1 MLSSGWRTIEL
12 QAEERPVVLPEDLR
26 AIAEELDP
34 DDYDEPVQ
42 EFLEE
47 IAKGNNVEDL
57 RQVATL
63 LLQDEVDFSPDLRKV
78 GVEPDEKLIALLLT
92 AGADVNARNPYGELP
107 LHLASR
113 YGYTEIAKMLLA
125 AGAKRDLRNARGEL
139 AIALAANRELIDLL
153 APQVENEGEQE
164 EHECHCGHHHEADHE
179 CCCGHDHNGE
189 HTCHCNE
196 KNGHRSHNR
205 EH

>member
-1 MLSSGWRTIEL
+1 M
-12 QAEERPVVLPEDLR
+12 VLPEDLR

-47 IAKGNNVEDL
+47 IAKTDNVEDL

-63 LLQDEVDFSPDLRKV
+63 LLQDEVDFSPDLRKA

-113 YGYTEIAKMLLA
+113 YGYTEIARMLLA

-139 AIALAANRELIDLL
+139 AIALAANRELVDLL
-153 APQVENEGEQE
+153 ASQVENEGKHE

-179 CCCGHDHNGE
+179 CCCGHDHNEE
-189 HTCHCNE
+189 HKCHCSE
-196 KNGHRSHNR
+196 KNGHCSHN
-205 EH
+205 HKH